1 MCFGGRGRS
10 AEDIYKEKK
19 SERKLEERPLPSLSM
34 KPVER
39 GDQKLEDVPYRRK
52 GTQRRSLLGGY

>member
-1 MCFGGRGRS
+1 MCFGGRGKG
-10 AEDIYKEKK
+10 AKEIYEEKK
-19 SERKLEERPLPSLSM
+19 PEEKPLPSLSM

>member
-1 MCFGGRGRS
+1 MCFGGGKSRS
-10 AEDIYKEKK
+10 AEEIYE
-19 SERKLEERPLPSLSM
+19 ERKPEEKPLPSLSM
-34 KPVER
+34 KRVER

>member
-19 SERKLEERPLPSLSM
+19 LEGPEEKPLPSLSM
-34 KPVER
+34 KPIER

-52 GTQRRSLLGGY
+52 GMQRRTLLGGY

>member
-19 SERKLEERPLPSLSM
+19 PEEKPLPSLSM

-52 GTQRRSLLGGY
+52 GTQRRSLLEGY

>member
-1 MCFGGRGRS
+1 MCFGGGKSRS
-10 AEDIYKEKK
+10 AEEIYE
-19 SERKLEERPLPSLSM
+19 ERKPEEKPLPSLSM

-52 GTQRRSLLGGY
+52 GTQRRTLLGGY

>member
-1 MCFGGRGRS
+1 MCFGGGKSRS
-10 AEDIYKEKK
+10 AEEIYE
-19 SERKLEERPLPSLSM
+19 ERKPEEKPLPSLSM